1 MPHYKLAYEA
11 RPSMGAGA
19 MEFDVPSL
27 HIALVV
33 AGINA
38 GDGPAEIRDGDRVVA
53 RLRRQGSGTGS
64 FWQVG

>member
-11 RPSMGAGA
+11 RPALGEGT

-38 GDGPAEIRDGDRVVA
+38 GDGPAEIRDGNRVVA
-53 RLRRQGSGTGS
+53 RLRRQGSGAST